1 MKTFNCKYCNKENK
15 TKKNTY
21 NLFCDNKCQGLF
33 RFHTETVPKIESG
46 LNNCDTRTLKKYL
59 IYKHGNKCSCCKIG
73 NVWNEKELSL
83 HLDHIDGNSDN
94 NDVSNIRLL
103 CPNCHSQT
111 DTYSGKSSKIVKQT
125 RRNKYLRKYKGY
137 S

>member
-1 MKTFNCKYCNKENK
+1 M
-15 TKKNTY
+15 
-21 NLFCDNKCQGLF
+21 F

-137 S
+137 SWVVWTVQPLSLQDRLCQFESDLNYQTMWA